1 MKKTLLAIAF
11 SSTLLFSSSINNKYQ
26 PYQSTITVGKNSFAK
41 DSKMRDSTVFGIRAT
56 AYDGDIFRYGLQLG
70 YECAIDTKY
79 DEVESTSSTTKTDMH
94 RLFVNMLVDGEEEYN
109 VVPYLL
115 FGLGYEY
122 LSDELYKQ
130 DVSQGFAQT
139 GLGFKYNIT
148 RSLNLALEGR
158 VLGKFDTRDVDF
170 IFSGGLGYMFGNN
183 TSSKKII
190 GFNSSKKKNPVPS
203 TSKRPSSIVVPSLV
217 NNVSTT
223 PKEINEREVVYSDEQ
238 NIDLSMT
245 VAPTVEVKPA
255 SIKTKK
261 IDLVENSREMVVF
274 DDFESTKNLEEVVFE
289 EDRAKNNTPHV
300 NQSYSNQGQF
310 YVQMEAYRNR
320 YSGGI
325 VSKLRNSGYNNTLIH
340 TSASS
345 GRDLHRVLVGPYLT
359 KNSAR
364 KVQKKLKRINPQAF
378 IYKMD

>member
-11 SSTLLFSSSINNKYQ
+11 SSTVLFSSSTNNQYQ
-26 PYQSTITVGKNSFAK
+26 PYQSTITVGKNSFAE
-41 DSKMRDSTVFGIRAT
+41 DSRMKDSTVFGIRAT
-56 AYDGDIFRYGLQLG
+56 AYDGDVFRYGLQFG

-79 DEVESTSSTTKTDMH
+79 EAIDSTSLITKTDMH

-122 LSDELYKQ
+122 LSDELSKQ

-148 RSLNLALEGR
+148 KSLNIALEGR

-183 TSSKKII
+183 ISSKKIV
-190 GFNSSKKKNPVPS
+190 GFNNNKKGNQALSPSPS
-203 TSKRPSSIVVPSLV
+203 TSPRPSSIVVPSPIIS
-217 NNVSTT
+217 NI
-223 PKEINEREVVYSDEQ
+223 PKEVHEREVVYSDDQ

-245 VAPTVEVKPA
+245 VAPTVDVNPS
-255 SIKTKK
+255 SI
-261 IDLVENSREMVVF
+261 VENSSDIVAF
-274 DDFESTKNLEEVVFE
+274 DDFESKENLEEVVFE
-289 EDRAKNNTPHV
+289 EDRAINNTSHV

-310 YVQMEAYRNR
+310 YIQMEAYRERNF
-320 YSGGI
+320 GGMI
-325 VSKLRNSGYNNTLIH
+325 SKLRNSGYSNTLVH
-340 TSASS
+340 TTASS
-345 GRDLHRVLVGPYLT
+345 GRDLHRILVGPYLT
-359 KNSAR
+359 KSRAI
-364 KVQKKLKRINPQAF
+364 KVQKRLKKINPQAF